1 MRSVRIVSSDAG
13 VETRAGTIFTG
24 TIWGEVL
31 LPPADGATL
40 NRITFA
46 PGARTFWHRHEGGQ
60 MLIGHAGRGLVV
72 TRSGAITPI
81 AAGVVVQACPDEEHW
96 HGALPD
102 AFLTHLACQLG
113 GRTVWLEEVSEH
125 DYLRAVEQAL
135 TLEETYAA

>member
-1 MRSVRIVSSDAG
+1 MRSLRISSSSGG

-40 NRITFA
+40 NRVTFA

-60 MLIGHAGRGLVV
+60 MLIGQAGRGMVV
-72 TRSGAITPI
+72 TRSEAITPI
-81 AAGVVVQACPDEEHW
+81 GAGVIVHACPDEEHW

-102 AFLTHLACQLG
+102 AFMTHLTCQLG

-125 DYLRAVEQAL
+125 DYLRAVKGL
-135 TLEETYAA
+135 GR